1 MRHRHSIC
9 RRQLQVHFVA
19 DQDLLNGGLH
29 VALSLAPAVLVS
41 VLGDLSVPFSC
52 ARLRSTISFG
62 VTMQL
67 DNPTDYGIQ
76 WPWGQ
81 VLVLQGFIYKESLSY
96 M

>member
-1 MRHRHSIC
+1 
-9 RRQLQVHFVA
+9 
-19 DQDLLNGGLH
+19 
-29 VALSLAPAVLVS
+29 
-41 VLGDLSVPFSC
+41 
-52 ARLRSTISFG
+52 
-62 VTMQL
+62 MQL